1 MGLVETPSVEKR
13 INVLREEI
21 NQHNHL
27 YYVLDSPSV
36 SDAEYDLLMR
46 ELIDLET
53 NYPNLIVS
61 HSPTQR
67 VGATCQSLPVS
78 HP

>member
-36 SDAEYDLLMR
+36 SDDEYDLLMR
-46 ELIDLET
+46 ELIDL
-53 NYPNLIVS
+53 
-61 HSPTQR
+61 
-67 VGATCQSLPVS
+67 
-78 HP
+78 